1 MNDEYLKPR
10 LIFLSKKINPITK
23 LEQEKIDKI
32 LDFLDTQ
39 VSYTMLDNEA
49 LKREN
54 LYLRK
59 MLEPKDND
67 KDFGLGNF

>member
-1 MNDEYLKPR
+1 MTNKELKAR

-32 LDFLDTQ
+32 FDFLDTQ
-39 VSYTMLDNEA
+39 VSYIMLDNEA

-54 LYLRK
+54 KYLRVI
-59 MLEPKDND
+59 LEKNDNNGSD
-67 KDFGLGNF
+67 KDFF

>member
-1 MNDEYLKPR
+1 
-10 LIFLSKKINPITK
+10 

-39 VSYTMLDNEA
+39 VSYIMLDNEA

-54 LYLRK
+54 AYLRK

>member
-1 MNDEYLKPR
+1 MNDKDLKPR

-39 VSYTMLDNEA
+39 VSYIMLDNEA

-54 LYLRK
+54 AYLRK